1 MRRARGRSPRMGAQM
16 RRSMGAVHVT
26 LGPKGRNV
34 LSGATIGDD
43 TTLTETPPDFTAM
56 FTQIVKQQEKI
67 QAQLD
72 EDAKN
77 RRIALVIAGASAL
90 FAAVKL
96 GIIAFPHL
104 RSRVSRSPA

>member
-1 MRRARGRSPRMGAQM
+1 MRGRGGAT
-16 RRSMGAVHVT
+16 RAHRALGAYRVQ
-26 LGPKGRNV
+26 LGPRGRTT

-43 TTLTETPPDFTAM
+43 TTLTEAPPAAPDFAAM
-56 FTQIVKQQEKI
+56 FAELTKQQARI